1 MHTYWDNGRANDGR
15 RARDGFIVYAD
26 FKAYCRKWNK
36 KKDGVYVL
44 FRRDLKHLLS
54 CEYHA
59 RLRPKLLIAAYF
71 AQHNPNFNFQSCAPL
86 EETRRIE
93 NEAIGNAPS
102 PSAAS
107 NSASK
112 APGGAGVDGAVFAEL
127 LKEVE
132 KLRAED
138 VAHSEKR
145 HVEDMAHSEKRHA
158 EDIARLTKRNK
169 MLESKVKEFQRKSA
183 RNRKR

>member
-1 MHTYWDNGRANDGR
+1 MHTYWDDGRASDGR

-44 FRRDLKHLLS
+44 FRRDLKHILS
-54 CEYHA
+54 CEFHA
-59 RLRPKLLIAAYF
+59 RLRPKLLLVAYF
-71 AQHNPNFNFQSCAPL
+71 ALHNPNFNFQSCSPV
-86 EETRRIE
+86 EETRRRE

-102 PSAAS
+102 PSSSSGAALRGS
-107 NSASK
+107 STTA
-112 APGGAGVDGAVFAEL
+112 AAGGVDAEVFEKL

-145 HVEDMAHSEKRHA
+145 HAEDMAW
-158 EDIARLTKRNK
+158 LTKRNK
-169 MLESKVKEFQRKSA
+169 MLESKVKELQRKSA
-183 RNRKR
+183 RSRRR